1 LIRQLTSHLGKG
13 VQFNAFLVRLYFDG
27 NDEIAWHTD
36 GRTFLGDEP
45 TIASLSFGC
54 KATFQLRRMN
64 NVWPCADGT
73 QSTEGSVDI
82 NTPIESF
89 TLDDGD
95 LLVMRGNTQQHWHH
109 RVPKEKG
116 RGVRLNINF
125 RYILPGLDAERG
137 QKTYYKYMEHG
148 DCPFGEQP
156 SWTFD
161 EIMAKRGG
169 IMNFVKR
176 GGVKRKVETDVDRQ
190 STTKNRSDVGKE
202 DQSCKISDSSVASA
216 SSKATSHSI
225 KSDNSNKNS
234 DTQQYLASES
244 VDVDVLMALP
254 IEIQNEMVSQWKSQ
268 QLDTTKAN
276 YVSSN
281 AKVPKRH
288 NIKSNSK
295 SERGTLHKFFE
306 KK

>member
-1 LIRQLTSHLGKG
+1 M
-13 VQFNAFLVRLYFDG
+13 AM
-27 NDEIAWHTD
+27 
-36 GRTFLGDEP
+36 
-45 TIASLSFGC
+45 C
-54 KATFQLRRMN
+54 RR
-64 NVWPCADGT
+64 A
-73 QSTEGSVDI
+73 QSTEGSVDV

-89 TLDDGD
+89 TLNDGD
-95 LLVMRGNTQQHWHH
+95 LLVMRGKTQQHWHH

-125 RYILPGLDAERG
+125 RYILPGIDAERG
-137 QKTYYKYMEHG
+137 QKTYYQYMEHG
-148 DCPFGEQP
+148 DCPFGKQP

-169 IMNFVKR
+169 IMNFVQR
-176 GGVKRKVETDVDRQ
+176 GVKRKVELDVDIQ
-190 STTKNRSDVGKE
+190 STTKNRSKVGKE
-202 DQSCKISDSSVASA
+202 DQSCKTSASSVAA

-225 KSDNSNKNS
+225 KGYNKDP

-244 VDVDVLMALP
+244 VDVDVFMALP
-254 IEIQNEMVSQWKSQ
+254 MEIQNEIVSQWKSHE
-268 QLDTTKAN
+268 LDSTKAN
-276 YVSSN
+276 YASSN
-281 AKVPKRH
+281 AKGAKRR